1 MGGGALRSIRAV
13 QWGVPILL
21 WCALLLIA
29 ISFIPHL
36 RSRAIRNDFAVYYVA
51 ALELRS
57 GVDPYATDFAQSALD
72 RGFKIRQVS
81 RSTEPPSFLLLFE
94 PLTRFSPVTAFWIW
108 QTINLASLATA
119 LILLLGP
126 TLGLSGPLVW
136 TLAGLAFAYP
146 AVLSHVWYGQSKLP
160 LLLMMVVIARLMRRG
175 SDGAAGLILAFAG
188 LVRIYPFVVAGY
200 FLLERRWRALIFMG
214 VGTAFGGLVTLA
226 LVGPSNCLSF
236 VHGLSFYVSNG
247 QWITNSLGVSK
258 SGDNAPLAFAMRLL
272 HEFGLAPNGVSGTA
286 EHALLVAI
294 DLVLLGL
301 TVQATLLHPVDDQ
314 CDLPI
319 FSLWVVTAIVMPPVS
334 WDYDMT
340 LLLLPFACLAAAASQ
355 GTATPRA
362 IGMAAASYVLIG
374 IWRFSGIGDAQ
385 EVTGASAILLKETAS
400 LSLLAAYLAAYWF
413 AADGGTQK
421 LTGLLD
427 VPRVAWQRS
436 FEPRERML
444 SASVARVS
452 SISKGRVQ
460 FPRTKQ

>member
-1 MGGGALRSIRAV
+1 
-13 QWGVPILL
+13 
-21 WCALLLIA
+21 
-29 ISFIPHL
+29 
-36 RSRAIRNDFAVYYVA
+36 
-51 ALELRS
+51 
-57 GVDPYATDFAQSALD
+57 
-72 RGFKIRQVS
+72 
-81 RSTEPPSFLLLFE
+81 
-94 PLTRFSPVTAFWIW
+94 
-108 QTINLASLATA
+108 
-119 LILLLGP
+119 
-126 TLGLSGPLVW
+126 
-136 TLAGLAFAYP
+136 
-146 AVLSHVWYGQSKLP
+146 
-160 LLLMMVVIARLMRRG
+160 
-175 SDGAAGLILAFAG
+175 
-188 LVRIYPFVVAGY
+188 
-200 FLLERRWRALIFMG
+200 
-214 VGTAFGGLVTLA
+214 
-226 LVGPSNCLSF
+226 
-236 VHGLSFYVSNG
+236 
-247 QWITNSLGVSK
+247 
-258 SGDNAPLAFAMRLL
+258 
-272 HEFGLAPNGVSGTA
+272 
-286 EHALLVAI
+286 
-294 DLVLLGL
+294 
-301 TVQATLLHPVDDQ
+301 VDDQ

-355 GTATPRA
+355 GTATSRA

-444 SASVARVS
+444 SASVGRVS